1 MATTTENLGLTLPA
15 GTDKADISVLNENF
29 QALDDFAGQATANIQ
44 EAKETADAAAPQS
57 TTYTKT
63 EVDAALAAKLNTA
76 DVDDALSETSI
87 NPVQNKAVQAPIAR
101 LVDDGAK
108 NIFDPTVIPQ
118 TATKNG
124 VTITRTE
131 KGIHVSGTVTAT
143 ADTAIANNMGLVIPS
158 DGYRVYINAASS
170 DLTVWMEYKVNGS
183 SVYAPAT
190 RDVLNSG
197 YVLNYLYFKNL
208 PGGAS
213 FDVDVDIMIC
223 TDEDYAVSP
232 DFVPYA
238 KSNYE
243 LTQSVEPIP
252 RLVDAGA
259 KNLLDIETALASS
272 TPYHATYSLTDGA
285 LSIAANGPYARLSV
299 PFLYRKGTMTFSC
312 NVSDLVISGGNVAM
326 RFARNADSS
335 DSLADPIVISK
346 NGIVTKQ
353 VAVGND
359 TQGYVIFYINT
370 GNTSNQNSADF
381 SDIMICTAED
391 YAISPEFVPYAPSN
405 RELFESKADN
415 SIVGL
420 KLVAHSTMGSS
431 SPFTYEMNK
440 KDFVETSPDQNRSIG
455 TYIISI
461 MPWSITPEYSLYAVS
476 YTGGTFQYTSTVKIA
491 GKDRQITVEN
501 GVISVSGLPSS
512 GGKISIHAL
521 L

>member
-1 MATTTENLGLTLPA
+1 MAYNIFDFSHFWSNLKTLLNNKVDKVSGMGLSQNSFTNADKTKLDGIDA
-15 GTDKADISVLNENF
+15 GA
-29 QALDDFAGQATANIQ
+29 
-44 EAKETADAAAPQS
+44 
-57 TTYTKT
+57 TKT
-63 EVDAALAAKLNTA
+63 VVDAAL
-76 DVDDALSETSI
+76 SSTST

-259 KNLLDIETALASS
+259 KNLLVNYNQSGTIYGISFVLE
-272 TPYHATYSLTDGA
+272 DG
-285 LSIAANGPYARLSV
+285 
-299 PFLYRKGTMTFSC
+299 T
-312 NVSDLVISGGNVAM
+312 
-326 RFARNADSS
+326 
-335 DSLADPIVISK
+335 
-346 NGIVTKQ
+346 
-353 VAVGND
+353 
-359 TQGYVIFYINT
+359 
-370 GNTSNQNSADF
+370 
-381 SDIMICTAED
+381 
-391 YAISPEFVPYAPSN
+391 
-405 RELFESKADN
+405 
-415 SIVGL
+415 
-420 KLVAHSTMGSS
+420 
-431 SPFTYEMNK
+431 
-440 KDFVETSPDQNRSIG
+440 
-455 TYIISI
+455 
-461 MPWSITPEYSLYAVS
+461 
-476 YTGGTFQYTSTVKIA
+476 
-491 GKDRQITVEN
+491 
-501 GVISVSGLPSS
+501 ISVSGTATGTPTTLTITPVLLPPGEYVFSGCPANGSDTTYNMCLFTAADGGNYSLDDDMIDRGTGFAFTLSKQMYVKPAIRLQNGYTVSNLVFKPMVCTAKDYIISQKFVPYTPTMRELYNDMMILSFDTSAFSS
-512 GGKISIHAL
+512 LLAYVDTLTRGTHSFLVPNNNSLTDVPMNNTNAIVTVKIYNSNTAVMDFVAISTTYQMYRYSKIKSAGTWRPWYKFEGTAVT
-521 L
+521 